1 MDGAATNTASKI
13 PEAVLSSSSTRK
25 AMPVIGFGT
34 ATDSKDGAGLISAAL
49 EAIKVGYR
57 HFDTASLYGS
67 EQALGEAI
75 AQALTVGLVTSRDDL
90 FVTSKLWSND
100 AHPHLVLPALQ
111 ESLRSVWLFL
121 LN

>member
-13 PEAVLSSSSTRK
+13 PEVVLSSSSTLK

-111 ESLRSVWLFL
+111 KSLRSV
-121 LN
+121 